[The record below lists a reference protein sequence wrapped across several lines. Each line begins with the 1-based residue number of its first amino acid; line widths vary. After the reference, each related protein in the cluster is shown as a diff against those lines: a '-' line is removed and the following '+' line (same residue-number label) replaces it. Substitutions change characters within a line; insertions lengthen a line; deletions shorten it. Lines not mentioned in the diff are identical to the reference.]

1 MSESR
6 KQEEMEERE
15 SREATAEKEKRET
28 AEGDEERPGEESR
41 SGEEAPEE
49 EVEYEELDESELIDL
64 LAERDRRIGE
74 LEQQVSEMKEVHL
87 RKAAELENYRKRV
100 QRERAQIYE
109 TAKANALEDFLSV
122 NDDLRRTLEAADD
135 LEVNDTFME
144 GVTLVAEKFE
154 EVLRKHG
161 VERIDEEMVPFDVDL
176 HDAMMRRKPED
187 EDIESDMVLKV
198 VENGYRLGDRTI
210 RHAKVIVSE

>member
-1 MSESR
+1 
-6 KQEEMEERE
+6 MEERE
-15 SREATAEKEKRET
+15 SREATAEKENHEP
-28 AEGDEERPGEESR
+28 AEGDEAS
-41 SGEEAPEE
+41 EAK
-49 EVEYEELDESELIDL
+49 VEYEELDESELIDL
-64 LAERDRRIGE
+64 LAERDRRIRD

-122 NDDLRRTLEAADD
+122 NDDLRRTLEAADE

-144 GVTLVAEKFE
+144 GVTLVADKFE